1 MNNDKVNECN
11 ILLYK
16 CMNNNE
22 LLNIAMQYPHVLFLD
37 TAHQTV
43 EWPLTA

>member
-1 MNNDKVNECN
+1 MNVFFIYC
-11 ILLYK
+11 K
-16 CMNNNE
+16 CMNNTE
-22 LLNIAMQYPHVLFLD
+22 LLNTAMQYPHVLFLD